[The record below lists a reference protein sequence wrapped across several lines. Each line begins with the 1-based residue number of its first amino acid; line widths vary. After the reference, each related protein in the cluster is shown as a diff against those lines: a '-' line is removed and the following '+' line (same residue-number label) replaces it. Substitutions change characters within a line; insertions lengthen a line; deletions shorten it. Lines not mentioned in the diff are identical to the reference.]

1 MGKTATSPKP
11 QALTGDDFWPLVVEF
26 TLSQKAWWV
35 GICAEFELTPM
46 QGHALRMLEP
56 GSPVA
61 MSALASTLSCDA
73 SNVTVLVDRLE
84 ARGLIARQGAEHD
97 RRIKMLAVT
106 EAGRALRERLQ
117 ARLMEPPASVSAL
130 SPEVRRRLAAV
141 LRAIVDER
149 IAAGLARE
157 AIR

>member
-1 MGKTATSPKP
+1 MGKTATSPHEP
-11 QALTGDDFWPLVVEF
+11 ALTGDDFWPLVVEF

-35 GICAEFELTPM
+35 AICGDFDLTPM

-56 GSPVA
+56 GRPIA

-73 SNVTVLVDRLE
+73 SNVTGLVDKLE
-84 ARGLIARQGAEHD
+84 ARGLIVRQGAEHD

-106 EAGRALRERLQ
+106 EAGRQLRERLW
-117 ARLMEPPASVSAL
+117 ARLMEPPPYVAGLA
-130 SPEVRRRLAAV
+130 PEVRRQLAEV

-149 IAAGLARE
+149 AAAGYARE
-157 AIR
+157 IR